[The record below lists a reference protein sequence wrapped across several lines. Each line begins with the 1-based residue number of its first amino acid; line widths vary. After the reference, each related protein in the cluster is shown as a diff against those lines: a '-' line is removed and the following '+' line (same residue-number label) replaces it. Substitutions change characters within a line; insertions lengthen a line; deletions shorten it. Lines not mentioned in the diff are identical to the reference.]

1 MTKNK
6 KLFNKEKVKGLRLD
20 IGGKPYKINPN
31 TFPEFDVPPESTKL
45 GKGIIWALAFVGC
58 CVIIFSVRH

>member
-1 MTKNK
+1 M
-6 KLFNKEKVKGLRLD
+6 D
-20 IGGKPYKINPN
+20 IGGKPYMINPN

-58 CVIIFSVRH
+58 YIIIFSVRY